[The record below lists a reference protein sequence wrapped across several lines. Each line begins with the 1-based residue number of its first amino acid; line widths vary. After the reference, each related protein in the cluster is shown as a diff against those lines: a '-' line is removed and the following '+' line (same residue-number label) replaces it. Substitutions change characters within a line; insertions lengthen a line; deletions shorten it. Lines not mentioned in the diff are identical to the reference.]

1 MSTRKR
7 FPIKRNR
14 RGILTF
20 EWVLLFAVLTI
31 GIVGGIAVMR
41 DTISLKYMHVG
52 GAVSSLNTGY
62 SVTAPSDLTH
72 SGMVVPAMSN
82 TSSTIDI
89 TPKEFA
95 Q

>member
-1 MSTRKR
+1 MHTRKLLQ
-7 FPIKRNR
+7 INSNR

-41 DTISLKYMHVG
+41 DTLSIKYMQVG
-52 GAVSSLNTGY
+52 GAVGSLNTSY

-72 SGMVVPAMSN
+72 SGMVVPAMSS
-82 TSSTIDI
+82 TSSTIAI
-89 TPKEFA
+89 TPKEYA

>member
-1 MSTRKR
+1 MSTQKR
-7 FPIKRNR
+7 LQTNRNR

-41 DTISLKYMHVG
+41 DTLSLKYMQVG
-52 GAVSSLNTGY
+52 GAVGSLNTSY
-62 SVTAPSDLTH
+62 KVDAPTGLAHSD
-72 SGMVVPAMSN
+72 MVIPAMSD
-82 TSSTIDI
+82 TSSVIAI
-89 TPKEFA
+89 TPKEYD

>member
-1 MSTRKR
+1 MRARKR
-7 FPIKRNR
+7 FPINQRR

-41 DTISLKYMHVG
+41 DTISLKYMQVG
-52 GAVSSLNTGY
+52 GAVGSLNTGY
-62 SVTAPSDLTH
+62 SVDAPSDLTH

-82 TSSTIDI
+82 ISSNITI
-89 TPKEFA
+89 TPSEYN